1 MTYRERRQAGFDR
14 VSHEMATL
22 NPPDKTQ
29 DVPQSRILRF
39 NVDGVQIKLP
49 YFRAKDGEMFMFQGC
64 PCYTSAPLFHLSQG
78 LRLVRTQRRMH
89 CQTLIYCSRRAG
101 RSESSSLARSM
112 HVEHMRLLT
121 GLLVLMKIG
130 LSLWSTSDI
139 FLRNATKVG
148 IAKAICCIW
157 SSLKMNK
164 FVAGFAATAFI
175 LASM

>member
-78 LRLVRTQRRMH
+78 LLLQHRVPAHRLVRTQRRMH

-101 RSESSSLARSM
+101 RSESSRK
-112 HVEHMRLLT
+112 RRNYWLT
-121 GLLVLMKIG
+121 
-130 LSLWSTSDI
+130 
-139 FLRNATKVG
+139 
-148 IAKAICCIW
+148 C
-157 SSLKMNK
+157 
-164 FVAGFAATAFI
+164 
-175 LASM
+175 